1 MFKFSGRHK
10 EDKFLYENIFY
21 NVKNKTFLEI
31 GACDGLMASNT
42 LFFEKELN
50 WNGILIEANPYQY
63 KHLQKNRPNNKL
75 FTTLISDIT
84 TPCKYQCISNEAVS
98 GVVST
103 LPESHSTFF
112 SKDNEH
118 SYWRNKEKKIVTLQP
133 RTMQSILDET
143 NMHNIDLFSL
153 DVEGHELNVL
163 KSIDFSK
170 NTINV
175 ILVEMLNTNSELE
188 KIREFLKEKN
198 YKFYDIVGRNEV
210 YILNIFNKISKISN

>member
-1 MFKFSGRHK
+1 MRK
-10 EDKFLYENIFY
+10 
-21 NVKNKTFLEI
+21 NVRSRKT
-31 GACDGLMASNT
+31 AS
-42 LFFEKELN
+42 
-50 WNGILIEANPYQY
+50 
-63 KHLQKNRPNNKL
+63 
-75 FTTLISDIT
+75 
-84 TPCKYQCISNEAVS
+84 
-98 GVVST
+98 
-103 LPESHSTFF
+103 FF
-112 SKDNEH
+112 SEDNEH
-118 SYWRNKEKKIVTLQP
+118 TYWRNKEKKIVTLQP

-188 KIREFLKEKN
+188 KIRDFLKEKN

-210 YILNIFNKISKISN
+210 YILNTFNEISKITN